1 MYIYNDM
8 LQGCE
13 ASDFID
19 PTGDEGEPVDKLC
32 CGVKP
37 VNGFCPDCKEHIEW
51 NDDDEARYNAD
62 QELAM
67 FEDHVYQDAAD
78 DYTSNQDY
86 GRE

>member
-1 MYIYNDM
+1 MYIYNDI

-13 ASDFID
+13 ASDFV
-19 PTGDEGEPVDKLC
+19 EVLEDKLC

-62 QELAM
+62 QELSI

-78 DYTSNQDY
+78 DYTSN
-86 GRE
+86 